1 MCILFGSR
9 SSIDWRYR
17 FGCHL
22 DRGFVGDIS
31 GWEDKVK
38 ESGQLQEVR
47 AECWVLENTY
57 IERMGIWKR
66 QAVKKWFIK
75 WKVKLNS
82 VLKVKQ
88 ESFKKEAK
96 ENRMEGFETTSLE
109 KRFRKPLITWKFKF
123 QYNSI
128 AELSL

>member
-1 MCILFGSR
+1 M
-9 SSIDWRYR
+9 
-17 FGCHL
+17 
-22 DRGFVGDIS
+22 
-31 GWEDKVK
+31 
-38 ESGQLQEVR
+38 
-47 AECWVLENTY
+47 
-57 IERMGIWKR
+57 
-66 QAVKKWFIK
+66 KKWLIK